1 MAFYQSEQAARIL
14 AFLDAH
20 HVMSLA
26 TCGIEGPH
34 AANLFYARD
43 EFALLWVSEPSSQ
56 HSIHIE
62 RQSRV
67 AATIAKDYSDYS
79 QISGLQIVG
88 KARRVMDESECA
100 RFRHQLEQRLPFL
113 QVINGAVMQL
123 RQAYGRVE
131 FYRLEPLRIVLIDN
145 ARGFGFKEA
154 IDFRSEG
161 A

>member
-1 MAFYQSEQAARIL
+1 
-14 AFLDAH
+14 
-20 HVMSLA
+20 
-26 TCGIEGPH
+26 
-34 AANLFYARD
+34 
-43 EFALLWVSEPSSQ
+43 
-56 HSIHIE
+56 
-62 RQSRV
+62 
-67 AATIAKDYSDYS
+67 
-79 QISGLQIVG
+79 
-88 KARRVMDESECA
+88 MDESECA

>member
-1 MAFYQSEQAARIL
+1 MTSYQSEQAARIL

-26 TCGIEGPH
+26 TCGADGPH

-43 EFALLWVSEPSSQ
+43 EFALLWVSKPSSQ

-88 KARRVMDESECA
+88 KARRVTDLSECA
-100 RFRHQLEQRLPFL
+100 RYRPQFEQRLPFL
-113 QVINGAVMQL
+113 SAINEAAMQL
-123 RQAYGRVE
+123 RQAYGRVQ
-131 FYRLEPLRIVLIDN
+131 FYRLDPARIVLIDN
-145 ARGFGFKEA
+145 SRAFGFKEA
-154 IDFRSEG
+154 IDFPSEG